1 MSFDV
6 ARRSDVV
13 AFYGVKGEGDAV
25 TYKRMQGF
33 TEISISKNPKEYSRQ
48 YVDEDAERTDIT
60 GYAPEMSYNFDEVT
74 GNEVHSDL
82 IKIEDDELIGS
93 GAVRD
98 IVMVY
103 LNREAKT
110 PGSFEARKRSF
121 TVVPD
126 SSGDSTDA
134 MTHSGTFRAN
144 GGIIKGTATTSDKW
158 ITLTFTED
166 SAE

>member
-6 ARRSDVV
+6 AHRSDVV
-13 AFYGVKGEGDAV
+13 AFYGVKGTGDTT

-33 TEISISKNPKEYSRQ
+33 TELSTSKNPKEYSRQ
-48 YVDEDAERTDIT
+48 YVDEDSERTDIT

-74 GNEVHSDL
+74 GNEIHSDL
-82 IKIEDDELIGS
+82 VKIEDDELIGS
-93 GAVRD
+93 AAVRE

-103 LNREAKT
+103 LNRETTTAGK
-110 PGSFEARKRSF
+110 FEARKRSF

-144 GGIIKGTATTSDKW
+144 GEIVKGTASTSDGW
-158 ITLTFTED
+158 LTLTFTED